1 MYTPTVRG
9 YSTYR
14 YIVSIKCT
22 VTNLNIRY
30 VVNEKLPVACAR
42 TWCMRAQV
50 GQQIDKSA
58 KNEHQHFQYLWITIN
73 VLMFGTL
80 LTLKAVEVGP
90 NILYVC
96 KYYFY

>member
-1 MYTPTVRG
+1 M
-9 YSTYR
+9 
-14 YIVSIKCT
+14 
-22 VTNLNIRY
+22 IR
-30 VVNEKLPVACAR
+30 VLTSSRSMFVNEKLLVACAR
-42 TWCMRAQV
+42 TWCMRAHV

-96 KYYFY
+96 KYYFDGKIRIPEDIEAVS